1 MDILN
6 KLPVDKRNEC
16 DALAISIIDRIGDKM
31 NEDFK
36 NSNEAELL
44 GTICFIMGI
53 GLKDIMKEELLKNPK
68 NFLKKDTE
76 IPSDIIS
83 DINKLIKYCN

>member
-31 NEDFK
+31 NKDLK
-36 NSNEAELL
+36 HNNEAELL

-76 IPSDIIS
+76 LPSDIIS

>member
-6 KLPVDKRNEC
+6 KLSVDKRNEC

-44 GTICFIMGI
+44 GTICFVMGI

-68 NFLKKDTE
+68 SFLKKGTE
-76 IPSDIIS
+76 LSSDIII
-83 DINKLIKYCN
+83 DINKLIKYFN